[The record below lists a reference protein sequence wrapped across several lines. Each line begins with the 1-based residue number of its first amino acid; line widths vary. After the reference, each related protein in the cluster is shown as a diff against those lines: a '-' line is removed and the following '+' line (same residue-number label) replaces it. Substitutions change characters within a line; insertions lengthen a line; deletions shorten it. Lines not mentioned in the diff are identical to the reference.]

1 MKFDLIKNDIPIYD
15 FHSLLENEDIEY
27 LKTLDSVIWVKNDV
41 IVFSSAE
48 AKRRFSSIRN
58 SNTI

>member
-1 MKFDLIKNDIPIYD
+1 MRFDLIKNDIPIYD